1 MFDPIIHNLSSTSEG
16 YAEVNY
22 YNKLIKQHPVLT
34 GNLASKIAALSAWK
48 TACRKALHAAGKA
61 VEGTIEPGS
70 PFTLQVNIRAFPPAK
85 FDDNLPVIKG
95 V

>member
-1 MFDPIIHNLSSTSEG
+1 MFDPIIHNLPSTSEG
-16 YAEVNY
+16 YAEVSY
-22 YNKLIKQHPVLT
+22 YNQLIKQRPAST

-70 PFTLQVNIRAFPPAK
+70 PFTLQVSIDAMPPAK
-85 FDDNLPVIKG
+85 FDENLPVIKHA
-95 V
+95 